1 MRLLMTFTIR
11 SYLTVAT
18 DMLLPFTLFARIRY
32 DLLLITR
39 DWRAEAQVRCPTQ
52 RTQPG
57 QPRYLHYFTYASH
70 DSDTLLPAHYW
81 APLTILLFIYC
92 SYILPACGLIS
103 RATLDSQ

>member
-1 MRLLMTFTIR
+1 
-11 SYLTVAT
+11 
-18 DMLLPFTLFARIRY
+18 MLLPFILFARIRY

-39 DWRAEAQVRCPTQ
+39 NWRAEAQVRCPTQ

-57 QPRYLHYFTYASH
+57 QPGYLHYLTYASH

-92 SYILPACGLIS
+92 SYILFACGLIS

>member
-52 RTQPG
+52 RTQPE
-57 QPRYLHYFTYASH
+57 YLHYFTYASH
-70 DSDTLLPAHYW
+70 DSDTLLLAHYW

-92 SYILPACGLIS
+92 SYILPADELVPRVCAGQRS
-103 RATLDSQ
+103 K